1 MAAKRKYYNLIK
13 VIHEEW
19 CAENGYPTGRKPFFN
34 SGKLQA
40 TSAKL
45 HPNDLLD
52 SENATR
58 FVESAKPQATSVKL
72 QAASDKLQASKGRSS
87 NKR

>member
-40 TSAKL
+40 TSGKL
-45 HPNDLLD
+45 HTNDMLD
-52 SENATR
+52 AENSKR

-72 QAASDKLQASKGRSS
+72 QAQASKGRSS